1 METLEQLLA
10 MFRELLYRFN
20 DFEFVVNA
28 EMLYQRGICILVYAG
43 EGPPS
48 AIAAVFRSPPPGMIL
63 LIR

>member
-1 METLEQLLA
+1 